1 MQLSKSNT
9 GNTQST
15 IQVLSNLITAK
26 NTFFSTLGVLT
37 EQFNI
42 KDNIFGFNG
51 TEPVEMNHGYFGQ
64 LKEVANLNDLYED
77 FNVLENCI
85 RIKDGKYYLG
95 KWHARLSDVT
105 EDVVIDLKNSKV
117 IHG

>member
-9 GNTQST
+9 GNTQSA
-15 IQVLSNLITAK
+15 IQVLSNLIAAK
-26 NTFFSTLGVLT
+26 NTFFHAMEALT

-51 TEPVEMNHGYFGQ
+51 TELIEMDHGYFGQ
-64 LKEVANLNDLYED
+64 IKEAANLNDLYED

-85 RIKDGKYYLG
+85 RVKDGKYYLG
-95 KWHARLSDVT
+95 KWHARLETVT
-105 EDVVIDLKNSKV
+105 EDMVIDLKNSKV
-117 IHG
+117 ING

>member
-9 GNTQST
+9 GNAQSA
-15 IQVLSNLITAK
+15 IQVLGNLITAK
-26 NTFFSTLGVLT
+26 NSFFHAMEVLT
-37 EQFNI
+37 EQFKI

-51 TEPVEMNHGYFGQ
+51 TELMEMDHGYFGQ
-64 LKEVANLNDLYED
+64 IKEADNLKDLYDE

-85 RIKDGKYYLG
+85 RVKDGKYYLG
-95 KWHARLSDVT
+95 KWHARLETVT

-117 IHG
+117 ING